1 MVRQKYRRLDV
12 DLKHCCY
19 VIVLSP
25 QPNPKITKAKTFW
38 IEMGSRTDTMDGW
51 FANFSNLKV
60 KSQSFP
66 ILTLPSLLSL
76 ANQQR
81 TPSPL
86 GPPPITQTFPT
97 ILKTICL
104 NICSGQLKSEPNSVL
119 VEFQKQSDSFDFK
132 QDCLGIQMEL
142 DFGAFVVLPEYL
154 NWM

>member
-1 MVRQKYRRLDV
+1 MLVDI
-12 DLKHCCY
+12 DLKLCCY

-104 NICSGQLKSEPNSVL
+104 NICRRKPNSTL
-119 VEFQKQSDSFDFK
+119 GEFQKQFDFK

-142 DFGAFVVLPEYL
+142 DFGASVILPQYL